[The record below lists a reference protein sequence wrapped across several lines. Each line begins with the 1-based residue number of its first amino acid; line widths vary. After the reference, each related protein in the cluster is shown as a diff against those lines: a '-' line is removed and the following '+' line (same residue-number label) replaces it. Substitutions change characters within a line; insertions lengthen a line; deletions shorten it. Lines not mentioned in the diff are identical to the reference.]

1 MNFIEIEKKW
11 QNIWAQSN
19 TFNATIDTNKPKYYV
34 IEMFPYPSGKIHVG
48 HARNYSVGDVIARFK
63 RSLGY
68 NVLYTIGWDAFG
80 LPAENAA
87 IKNDIHPKT
96 WTYSNIDIMRLQ
108 LKNLGLS
115 YDWNKEITTC
125 DPSYFKHEQKFFL
138 KLLKEGLAYQKES
151 IVNWD
156 PIDQTILANEQ
167 VIDGKGWRSGAIVE
181 QKQLKQWFLCI
192 TNYANELLN
201 ELENLDF
208 WPESVKTMQKN
219 WIGLSTGANIIFKC
233 KDTNIPPIEV
243 FSTRPETL
251 FGASFIAI
259 SYNHSIV
266 NTHLSQNSK
275 VQDFANKCRKGSIAN
290 TIIEKQEKLGIDTGL
305 KTLHPFDNKIE
316 LPIFI
321 ANFILMDYGTG
332 AIFGCPAHDK
342 RDHEFAIKYNLPII
356 QVIDSK
362 DHSINVQKSAYT
374 DNGFM
379 INSRFLN
386 NLNNITAKEY
396 VIEKIEEL
404 KCGVETTNFRLKD
417 WGISRQRY
425 WGCPIPI
432 IHCATCGIV
441 PVPDEDLP
449 IILPL
454 DVDFKSNS
462 NPLDHHPTWKYVT
475 CPQCK
480 APAERETDT
489 FDTFFESSWY
499 FMRYC
504 NINAFNITDKI
515 ACEYWLPVDQ
525 YIGGIEH
532 AILHLLYARFFT
544 KVMND
549 YEYIDIREPFTKL
562 LTQGMVLHNSY
573 IDEKGEFV
581 YPSDVVEVNNSLIHK
596 ISRQKVIKSKL
607 EKMSKSKNNVV
618 DLDMMLINY
627 GADSLRLFLLS
638 DSPIE
643 KDMEWSMEGIEGI
656 NKFLQKLFKLAER
669 LININENSII
679 EDTLN
684 YSIHSTIKYVTEDIE
699 NNHFNKAIARLREL
713 YNLLYEVKALEQI
726 KHGFCILIQLFYPFI
741 PHITEEIWQKLGN
754 KIPLY
759 KTPWPKYD
767 TNFLKRSSYILAI
780 QINGKL
786 RATYEFD
793 NNDSE
798 EFIKDTV
805 MNINIIKLYLKNKT
819 ISKIILIPKKI
830 INIVISTHK

>member
-290 TIIEKQEKLGIDTGL
+290 TIIDIVS
-305 KTLHPFDNKIE
+305 
-316 LPIFI
+316 
-321 ANFILMDYGTG
+321 IL
-332 AIFGCPAHDK
+332 
-342 RDHEFAIKYNLPII
+342 
-356 QVIDSK
+356 
-362 DHSINVQKSAYT
+362 
-374 DNGFM
+374 
-379 INSRFLN
+379 
-386 NLNNITAKEY
+386 
-396 VIEKIEEL
+396 
-404 KCGVETTNFRLKD
+404 
-417 WGISRQRY
+417 
-425 WGCPIPI
+425 
-432 IHCATCGIV
+432 
-441 PVPDEDLP
+441 
-449 IILPL
+449 
-454 DVDFKSNS
+454 
-462 NPLDHHPTWKYVT
+462 
-475 CPQCK
+475 
-480 APAERETDT
+480 
-489 FDTFFESSWY
+489 
-499 FMRYC
+499 
-504 NINAFNITDKI
+504 
-515 ACEYWLPVDQ
+515 
-525 YIGGIEH
+525 
-532 AILHLLYARFFT
+532 
-544 KVMND
+544 
-549 YEYIDIREPFTKL
+549 
-562 LTQGMVLHNSY
+562 
-573 IDEKGEFV
+573 
-581 YPSDVVEVNNSLIHK
+581 
-596 ISRQKVIKSKL
+596 
-607 EKMSKSKNNVV
+607 
-618 DLDMMLINY
+618 
-627 GADSLRLFLLS
+627 
-638 DSPIE
+638 
-643 KDMEWSMEGIEGI
+643 
-656 NKFLQKLFKLAER
+656 
-669 LININENSII
+669 
-679 EDTLN
+679 
-684 YSIHSTIKYVTEDIE
+684 
-699 NNHFNKAIARLREL
+699 
-713 YNLLYEVKALEQI
+713 
-726 KHGFCILIQLFYPFI
+726 
-741 PHITEEIWQKLGN
+741 
-754 KIPLY
+754 
-759 KTPWPKYD
+759 
-767 TNFLKRSSYILAI
+767 
-780 QINGKL
+780 
-786 RATYEFD
+786 
-793 NNDSE
+793 
-798 EFIKDTV
+798 
-805 MNINIIKLYLKNKT
+805 
-819 ISKIILIPKKI
+819 
-830 INIVISTHK
+830 